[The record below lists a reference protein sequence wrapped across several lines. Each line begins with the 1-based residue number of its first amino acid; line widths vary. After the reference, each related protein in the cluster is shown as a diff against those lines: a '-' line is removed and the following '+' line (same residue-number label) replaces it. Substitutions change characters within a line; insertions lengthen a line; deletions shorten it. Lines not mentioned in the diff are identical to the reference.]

1 MFPSNDYGLLELC
14 HVPSST
20 SVSEEPVVFIASK
33 DRHSKRLSNSGTCLS
48 DYTMSYL
55 RRL

>member
-14 HVPSST
+14 HVPST
-20 SVSEEPVVFIASK
+20 SASEKPVVFISSK
-33 DRHSKRLSNSGTCLS
+33 DRHSKCLSNSGTCLS